1 MSAMRSRL
9 LIAALVAALGVVA
22 PASAQDRSPG
32 IRQTLVDL
40 AYVLGESHALRQACL
55 GAEDQFWRTRMIK
68 LVDAEQP
75 DAALDR
81 RLKEAFN
88 TGYASRQSEFPECT
102 GAARRAEVATL
113 NKGQNLAGQ
122 LAKVMNTVQLQAPP
136 TQAEIDADPARGQVT
151 QRPAPR

>member
-1 MSAMRSRL
+1 MRAPL
-9 LIAALVAALGVVA
+9 LFAALAAALGM
-22 PASAQDRSPG
+22 ASGAQAQDRTPG
-32 IRQTLVDL
+32 VRQTLVDL
-40 AYVLGESHALRQACL
+40 AYVLGEAHALRQACL
-55 GAEDQFWRTRMIK
+55 GAEDQFWRSRMIRM
-68 LVDAEQP
+68 VDTEQP

-102 GAARRAEVATL
+102 GAARRAEVNTL
-113 NKGQNLAGQ
+113 NKGQTLAGQ

-151 QRPAPR
+151 PRPATR

>member
-1 MSAMRSRL
+1 MRSKL
-9 LIAALVAALGVVA
+9 LIAAALVALGAAA

-32 IRQTLVDL
+32 VRQSLVDL
-40 AYVLGESHALRQACL
+40 AYVLGEVHALRQACL
-55 GAEDQFWRTRMIK
+55 GAEDQFWRARMIRM
-68 LVDAEQP
+68 VEAEQP

-102 GAARRAEVATL
+102 GAARRAEVAAL
-113 NKGQNLAGQ
+113 NKGQSLAGQ
-122 LAKVMNTVQLQAPP
+122 LSKVMNTVKLDALP

-151 QRPAPR
+151 PRPATR